1 MRWISPFAGDTR
13 SAAVLEEVETREEE
27 IIMNARDVMT
37 RPAYTCR
44 LDTTL
49 DEASRFMEENA
60 CGTLIVLDGAGR
72 LAGILTDRDL
82 ALTIGRTESR
92 PSDVSVVGAMTRN
105 VHTCSPND
113 DLSVALERMS
123 DAKVRRLPVVDAG
136 GNVQGM
142 LSIDDIVLWGLGH
155 YGVKKKLLVNALRSI
170 CASQNPMFETEAVE
184 VCPVTV
190 DLEE

>member
-1 MRWISPFAGDTR
+1 
-13 SAAVLEEVETREEE
+13 
-27 IIMNARDVMT
+27 MNARDVMT

-105 VHTCSPND
+105 VHTCLPND

-136 GNVQGM
+136 GKVQGM

-155 YGVKKKLLVNALRSI
+155 YGVKKKFLVNALRSI

>member
-1 MRWISPFAGDTR
+1 
-13 SAAVLEEVETREEE
+13 
-27 IIMNARDVMT
+27 MNARDVMT

-60 CGTLIVLDGAGR
+60 CGTLIVLDGAGQ

-105 VHTCSPND
+105 VHTCLPND
-113 DLSVALERMS
+113 DLSVALGRMS
-123 DAKVRRLPVVDAG
+123 DAKYAAYRSWMPAVRSRACSRSTT
-136 GNVQGM
+136 
-142 LSIDDIVLWGLGH
+142 LSSGDSGITAS
-155 YGVKKKLLVNALRSI
+155 KKS
-170 CASQNPMFETEAVE
+170 SW
-184 VCPVTV
+184 
-190 DLEE
+190 